1 METTKVQAN
10 VDRETVR
17 RVNQSLSQLGLNQT
31 AVINA
36 LYHAI
41 DNQGELPFK
50 LGLTESQKIERDM
63 RKAFENAPVIK
74 ITNAEELNRAW
85 DDADNE

>member
-1 METTKVQAN
+1 
-10 VDRETVR
+10 
-17 RVNQSLSQLGLNQT
+17 
-31 AVINA
+31 
-36 LYHAI
+36 
-41 DNQGELPFK
+41 
-50 LGLTESQKIERDM
+50 M